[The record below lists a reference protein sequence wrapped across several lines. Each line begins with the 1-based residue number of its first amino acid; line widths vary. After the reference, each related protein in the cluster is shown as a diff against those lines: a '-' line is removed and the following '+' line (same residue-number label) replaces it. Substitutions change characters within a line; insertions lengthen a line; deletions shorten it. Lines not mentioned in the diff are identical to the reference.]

1 MNVSTVEQTSP
12 SSTAVR
18 KGKRLIVPALLLT
31 LYVAQCLW
39 FVGTQS
45 LTCDEP
51 AHMVAGLEALRDNKF
66 EFLNDQPPLA
76 RVMFAAPLLLQKT
89 QIYWYEW
96 LQVRA
101 TSPSPEVI
109 AWTGRPVNVVLGVF
123 LGIALWRTARR
134 WFSEGAANFAL
145 ALFAFSPGM
154 IAHFSVMTVDGLSTL
169 MIFLTA
175 LQVARWWREPSTKQT
190 VLLSVVLGLLLLAKF
205 YTPPMFLLAF
215 ILVLVLKPGGWR
227 LSPRTWN
234 WKEGFAVFF
243 LAGVVVWAGYFFHVS
258 HVAFENGNAIVRFP
272 NRGENVGIP
281 YRGKDFVFAVP
292 FHASFN
298 MLFPA
303 AEYLEGVW
311 LVKEHNKFGHPTFLL
326 GRISRMGWNLYYP
339 IAIALKWP
347 TIVLICTLA
356 AIILAL
362 RHKISLP
369 AEWRVMLLFPAL
381 LFGMAIFSSIQIGD
395 RHILPLYPFLLLL
408 AAGLWQWAR
417 DKQRW
422 RVLLIAAVVL
432 NAADVLRYAP
442 DYLSYFNIFVKPD
455 KTWTLLSDSNVDW
468 GSGLIAL
475 QKYQQEH
482 PTEDIHLAYFGSVD
496 AKIYGIRYTQLKE
509 TDRATGT
516 VIVSAMDLTGHSLR
530 DPKCF
535 HWVLQY
541 PRKTILNHTLWVF
554 DVPAGKLPAQ

>member
-1 MNVSTVEQTSP
+1 VTLSETS
-12 SSTAVR
+12 SR
-18 KGKRLIVPALLLT
+18 KRLILPALLLS

-39 FVGTQS
+39 FIGTQS

-76 RVMFAAPLLLQKT
+76 RVLFAAPLLLQKT

-101 TSPSPEVI
+101 TTPSPEVI
-109 AWTGRPVNVVLGVF
+109 AWTGRPVNVFLGVI
-123 LGIALWRTARR
+123 LGIALWRTTRR

-154 IAHFSVMTVDGLSTL
+154 IAHFSVMAVDGISTL

-175 LQVARWWREPSTKQT
+175 VQIARWWRDPSTKQT
-190 VLLSVVLGLLLLAKF
+190 VLLGTVLGLLLLAKF
-205 YTPPMFLLAF
+205 YTPPMFVLAF
-215 ILVLVLKPGGWR
+215 ALVLILKPGGWKPNP
-227 LSPRTWN
+227 LQWN
-234 WKEGFAVFF
+234 WRQGIAVF
-243 LAGVVVWAGYFFHVS
+243 LIAGAVVWAGYFFHVS
-258 HVAFENGNAIVRFP
+258 RVAFENGHATVTFP
-272 NRGENVGIP
+272 NRGANVGIP
-281 YRGKDFVFAVP
+281 YRGKDFNFAVP

-298 MLFPA
+298 VLVPA

-339 IAIALKWP
+339 IAIVLKWP
-347 TIVLICTLA
+347 TIVLL
-356 AIILAL
+356 LAL
-362 RHKISLP
+362 AGLVLAIRRRITMP

-381 LFGMAIFSSIQIGD
+381 LFAMAIFSSIQIGD

-408 AAGLWQWAR
+408 AAGAWHWAK
-417 DKQRW
+417 DKRRW
-422 RVLLIAAVVL
+422 RALLIAAVAL

-455 KTWTLLSDSNVDW
+455 KSWTLLSDSNVDW
-468 GSGLIAL
+468 GSGLLAL
-475 QKYQQEH
+475 RDYQQKH
-482 PTEDIHLAYFGSVD
+482 PNEELHLAYFGSVD
-496 AKIYGIRYTQLKE
+496 AKIYGIRYTQLHE
-509 TDRATGT
+509 SDRATGT
-516 VIVSAMDLTGHSLR
+516 VIVSAMDLTGHSFR
-530 DPKCF
+530 DPLCYR
-535 HWVLQY
+535 WVLQY
-541 PRKTILNHTLWVF
+541 PRKAILNHTLYVF
-554 DVPAGKLPAQ
+554 DVPPDKAK

>member
-1 MNVSTVEQTSP
+1 LDATQS
-12 SSTAVR
+12 R
-18 KGKRLIVPALLLT
+18 KRLLLPALLLT
-31 LYVAQCLW
+31 LYVTQCLW
-39 FVGTQS
+39 FIGTQS

-145 ALFAFSPGM
+145 ALFAFSPGL

-175 LQVARWWREPSTKQT
+175 AQVARWWREPSVKQT
-190 VLLSVVLGLLLLAKF
+190 ALLGSVLGLLLLAKF

-215 ILVLVLKPGGWR
+215 VLVLILKPGGWK
-227 LSPRTWN
+227 PNPAAWN
-234 WKEGFAVFF
+234 WKQGFAVFF
-243 LAGVVVWAGYFFHVS
+243 IAGVVVWAGYFFHVS
-258 HVAFENGNAIVRFP
+258 RVAFQNGEAVVSFP

-281 YRGKDFVFAVP
+281 YRGKDFVFSVP
-292 FHASFN
+292 FEANFN
-298 MLFPA
+298 VLFPA

-362 RHKISLP
+362 RRKVSLP
-369 AEWRVMLLFPAL
+369 AEWRIMLLFPAL

-395 RHILPLYPFLLLL
+395 RHILPIYPFLLLL
-408 AAGLWQWAR
+408 AAGLWQWAGDNR
-417 DKQRW
+417 RW
-422 RVLLIAAVVL
+422 RVMLIAAVVL

-455 KTWTLLSDSNVDW
+455 ETWTLLSDSNVDW

-482 PTEDIHLAYFGSVD
+482 PQEDIHLAYFGSVD

-535 HWVLQY
+535 RWVLQY

-554 DVPAGKLPAQ
+554 DVPAANPPSQ